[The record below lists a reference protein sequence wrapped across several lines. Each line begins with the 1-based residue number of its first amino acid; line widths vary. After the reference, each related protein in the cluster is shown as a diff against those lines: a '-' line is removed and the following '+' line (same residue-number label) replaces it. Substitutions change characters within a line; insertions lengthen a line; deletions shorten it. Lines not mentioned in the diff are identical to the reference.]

1 MRNRYAKNILCMTAV
16 FCAAAVI
23 GCGTKTVKDSDVVME
38 IAGQTVVK
46 AEYQMIL
53 VDYESEIK
61 RQYDTDMANREDF
74 WTSKEGGE
82 RPLDKIMQLAEE
94 ELKEKKTIAQLTADL
109 GIDAQAD
116 YGALAA
122 QVDGE
127 NDARGA
133 ADESGGNVYGIT
145 AFQMREYY
153 DYVYTQLEY
162 EVMESLKKNHEA
174 SREEL
179 QKIYQENQQAY
190 TSDVSVKML
199 VAELQAE
206 SGNGQAS
213 QAESGN
219 GQASQAGSG
228 NGQASQAGSGNEQI
242 LQAMEDLK
250 ESTDMQYLRGKYPNI
265 NFYELEMSSLNM
277 EEGKSGVYMQ
287 RWLTASAMQQGEVC
301 QPFAVGENLL
311 AMRCLER
318 SEHSVQPF
326 EEVEGLLKDDVQTN
340 GAYEEIESRQKEA
353 EIKLIVTQGQL
364 EKIALEALQ
373 IPNK

>member
-1 MRNRYAKNILCMTAV
+1 M
-16 FCAAAVI
+16 
-23 GCGTKTVKDSDVVME
+23 
-38 IAGQTVVK
+38 
-46 AEYQMIL
+46 
-53 VDYESEIK
+53 
-61 RQYDTDMANREDF
+61 
-74 WTSKEGGE
+74 
-82 RPLDKIMQLAEE
+82 
-94 ELKEKKTIAQLTADL
+94 
-109 GIDAQAD
+109 
-116 YGALAA
+116 
-122 QVDGE
+122 
-127 NDARGA
+127 
-133 ADESGGNVYGIT
+133 
-145 AFQMREYY
+145 
-153 DYVYTQLEY
+153 
-162 EVMESLKKNHEA
+162 MESLKKNHEA

-206 SGNGQAS
+206 
-213 QAESGN
+213 
-219 GQASQAGSG
+219 SG